1 MDLGNINLL
10 HRFRAWVDGVEY
22 DVSPQADLDRA
33 KKKAKKSPTAPITME
48 EYRRERRLN
57 QAVGA
62 LFCLFLMSVL
72 TAVVLH
78 LPAFGDPSNPANNE
92 VTQRYIEQGIEETG
106 ATNLVAG
113 MILSYRVFDT
123 FGESNVL
130 FLAATCVTIL
140 LRRDKKNTTSRDLRE
155 MAREDHHDRKD
166 RDVVLRTSV
175 LLLLPVSVM
184 VGFYVMLFGHLS
196 PGGGFSGGA
205 ILGGG
210 MILYARTFGSTSVH
224 RFFNDHMYHLV
235 KVICLM
241 GYALM
246 LSYYVFTGTNGLES
260 IIPLGTPGHIFSS
273 GIIMPI
279 NVLVGLEVTCTM
291 YAFYALFSEGEV

>member
-1 MDLGNINLL
+1 
-10 HRFRAWVDGVEY
+10 
-22 DVSPQADLDRA
+22 
-33 KKKAKKSPTAPITME
+33 
-48 EYRRERRLN
+48 
-57 QAVGA
+57 
-62 LFCLFLMSVL
+62 
-72 TAVVLH
+72 
-78 LPAFGDPSNPANNE
+78 
-92 VTQRYIEQGIEETG
+92 
-106 ATNLVAG
+106 
-113 MILSYRVFDT
+113 
-123 FGESNVL
+123 
-130 FLAATCVTIL
+130 
-140 LRRDKKNTTSRDLRE
+140 
-155 MAREDHHDRKD
+155 
-166 RDVVLRTSV
+166 
-175 LLLLPVSVM
+175 
-184 VGFYVMLFGHLS
+184 
-196 PGGGFSGGA
+196 
-205 ILGGG
+205 